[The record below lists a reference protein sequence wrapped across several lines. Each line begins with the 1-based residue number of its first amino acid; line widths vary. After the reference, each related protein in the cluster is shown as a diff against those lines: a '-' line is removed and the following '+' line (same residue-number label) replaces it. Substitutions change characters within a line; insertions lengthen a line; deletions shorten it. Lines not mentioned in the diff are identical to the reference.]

1 MTRVVDGRGGWAQVQ
16 VTQRVGVLSPFVGGD
31 YYGALIAGVNDA
43 ATAAGFGIIAIQTL
57 DPGSHSADYSGVP
70 DFRHPIA
77 WDHVDGLIVLP
88 GAVDTGYLLRA
99 QAAGKFVVLIGH
111 QLPGV
116 ECPQVFADNRSGV
129 REAVAHLVEQHGH
142 DRIAFAGNLAVSDIA
157 ERYEGYREALA
168 AHGLPDRPELLF
180 ISPDNHETGGAV
192 VADQL
197 VQAGLP
203 STAMV
208 IGTDRNAIGLIQ
220 RLAAAAY
227 ELPAELAVVGFD
239 DIADTR
245 FVVPSLASVYQPL
258 DQLGALAFTL
268 FAALLAGEDVP
279 AGPRYVP
286 TTFVQRD
293 SCGCP
298 SAGLQLSET
307 QARHQFDD
315 NAYLQMTLN
324 IQYEL
329 AVELLRTHE
338 QDPRELA
345 WLGRTPALGGCL
357 GMWTTGVALAPT
369 PAGPENRPDP
379 RLDLVGTFR
388 AAFDPPVR
396 TGETMP
402 VSEFPPPGFFTLA
415 DGTVGDVVFVVPVR
429 TQAHDWGVLSA
440 VGRIQATTPP
450 GREMMNH
457 SGALLGVALD
467 HDTMLRS
474 LMEQEERLRRAALY
488 DQLTGLPNRAL
499 LFDRLNQAGH
509 RAARHPGHHFALL
522 FLDLD
527 GFKSV
532 NDTLGHAA
540 GDKLLV
546 HVAKRLNDAIRDADT
561 AARLGGDEFVVLL
574 DGISPP
580 NGPEPVIER
589 IHHSL
594 AEPIVIDGH
603 SMTVSTSIGLALSTE
618 GFADAEDLLKH
629 ADEAMYAAK
638 MARKARPPEPVA
650 SEPA

>member
-1 MTRVVDGRGGWAQVQ
+1 MQ
-16 VTQRVGVLSPFVGGD
+16 VTHRVGVLSPFVGGD

-43 ATAAGFGIIAIQTL
+43 ATAAGFGVIAIQTL
-57 DPGSHSADYSGVP
+57 DPGSHSADLSGVP
-70 DFRHPIA
+70 DFQHPIA
-77 WDHVDGLIVLP
+77 WEHVDGLIVLP
-88 GAVDTGYLLRA
+88 GAVEPAYVRRA
-99 QAAGKFVVLIGH
+99 QQAGKFVVLVGH
-111 QLPGV
+111 ELPGV
-116 ECPQVFADNRSGV
+116 ECPQVFSDNRSGV
-129 REAVAHLVEQHGH
+129 RDAVAHLVEHGH
-142 DRIAFAGNLAVSDIA
+142 ERIAFAGNLSVNDIR
-157 ERYEGYREALA
+157 ERYEGYREALLQ
-168 AHGLPDRPELLF
+168 HGLPDRPELLF

-203 STAMV
+203 ATAMV
-208 IGTDRNAIGLIQ
+208 MGTDRNAIGLIQ
-220 RLAAAAY
+220 GLAAAAY
-227 ELPAELAVVGFD
+227 ELPKDLALVGFD
-239 DIADTR
+239 DIVDTR
-245 FVVPSLASVYQPL
+245 FVVPSLSSVFQPL
-258 DQLGALAFTL
+258 NRLGGLAFEL
-268 FAALLAGEDVP
+268 FAAAQAGEDVP
-279 AGPRYVP
+279 AGPRQVP
-286 TTFVQRD
+286 TTFIARD

-298 SAGLQLSET
+298 STGLELSES
-307 QARHQFDD
+307 QARHQFHD

-357 GMWTTGVALAPT
+357 GMWTTGLAIGKP
-369 PAGPENRPDP
+369 GPEPRADP

-388 AAFDPPVR
+388 AAFDPPAEI
-396 TGETMP
+396 GQTMP

-415 DGTVGDVVFVVPVR
+415 DGTAGDIVFVVPVR
-429 TQAHDWGVLSA
+429 TQSHDWGVLSA

-509 RAARHPGHHFALL
+509 RASRHPGHHFALL

-527 GFKSV
+527 GFKMV

-546 HVAKRLNDAIRDADT
+546 HVAKRLNEVIRDSDT
-561 AARLGGDEFVVLL
+561 AARLGGDEFVILL

-580 NGPEPVIER
+580 NGPQPVIDR
-589 IHHSL
+589 IHQSFT
-594 AEPIVIDGH
+594 EPIVIDGRPV
-603 SMTVSTSIGLALSTE
+603 TVATSIGLALSTD
-618 GFADAEDLLKH
+618 GFVDAEDILRH
-629 ADEAMYAAK
+629 ADEAMYEAK
-638 MARKARPPEPVA
+638 VARKTHVTKLSKPSR
-650 SEPA
+650 